1 MTDGAVSAV
10 SLSALAPPRG
20 DSDGRLYLRPLAPF
34 HPGDISAGPETMP
47 LAGGPLV
54 FSTVE
59 LLLRAG
65 KAVRVARAPLA
76 AVRDWA
82 AAQGAAMATHIEDQ
96 LALLAA
102 PRPPFAGLPLDRPR
116 IMGILN
122 VTPDS
127 FSDGGAYIETDAA
140 IRHGRALAAAG
151 ADILDIGGE
160 STRPG
165 ATPVSV
171 AEEGDRVLPVIA
183 RLGDI
188 GAVLSIDSRHAAV
201 MRAAHAVGAGIFNDV
216 SALAGD
222 ADSLATAAELKPAV
236 ILMHMR
242 GTPETMQS
250 APRYDHAAL
259 DVYDYL
265 AARVAACTAAGIP
278 RHRIAVDPG
287 IGFGKTARHN
297 FSLLQQLALFH
308 GLGCAIAIGFSR
320 KLARDA
326 PLDRRLPGS
335 LAAALAARAQGAHIL
350 RVHDVAATAQAL
362 SVWRAATAGGT
373 DADGL

>member
-1 MTDGAVSAV
+1 MVDGTVRAV
-10 SLSALAPPRG
+10 SLSALDTA
-20 DSDGRLYLRPLAPF
+20 SDELGGQLYLRPLAPF
-34 HPGDISAGPETMP
+34 HPGDIAAGPETMP

-54 FSTVE
+54 FTTVE
-59 LLLRAG
+59 LSQRTG
-65 KAVRVARAPLA
+65 TGVRVARAPVA

-82 AAQGAAMATHIEDQ
+82 AGRGGAVAAHIEDW
-96 LALLAA
+96 LARLTA
-102 PRPPFAGLPLDRPR
+102 PRLPFADLALDRPR

-151 ADILDIGGE
+151 ADILDVGGE

-165 ATPVSV
+165 AEPVSV

-183 RLGDI
+183 RLGDA

-201 MRAAHAVGAGIFNDV
+201 MRAAHAFGARLFNDV
-216 SALAGD
+216 SALEGD
-222 ADSLATAAELKPAV
+222 SDSLAAATELKAEV

-242 GTPETMQS
+242 GTPETMQNE
-250 APRYDHAAL
+250 PRYDHAPL

-308 GLGCAIAIGFSR
+308 GLGCAVAIGFSR

-326 PLDRRLPGS
+326 SLDRRLPGS

-350 RVHDVAATAQAL
+350 RVHDVAETAQAL
-362 SVWRAATAGGT
+362 AVWRAATAGGT
-373 DADGL
+373 DADGP